1 LDVLLRTVHSLHDNP
16 PDLQTVEN
24 KKTQSQANTVHNQD
38 LKTHKEGP
46 ARKGRKRRRKRGC
59 KKWRG
64 MSQEDIS
71 LNFLLSVPGR
81 KE

>member
-38 LKTHKEGP
+38 LKNQKEG
-46 ARKGRKRRRKRGC
+46 ARKEGRGGGR
-59 KKWRG
+59 
-64 MSQEDIS
+64 EDVRS
-71 LNFLLSVPGR
+71 G
-81 KE
+81 EE